1 MEGTEY
7 LLGRIVDLR
16 KENEKIKKEFELRI
30 SELENTIKVQKIE
43 IESASLDIKQP
54 KTDDEFTQM
63 QKDTVSSFFG
73 KTRLPFR
80 KKTKLF
86 IKRWNKNGTRNF
98 SELLKIRYDNG
109 RTLLHEVAISGT
121 KPDAAKF
128 LVNKCRFPVDIKDL
142 VGRTPLHYA
151 AQHFN
156 PMMAKMFLELGAN
169 LEAEDIGGKRAI
181 DYAQT
186 TNSHETVKLLLELM
200 SNGSSSPK
208 LEVSVSPVTDASQ
221 LPITPLPS
229 RKGLPFGTPIP
240 NKNISKNS
248 SNAFIPMTP
257 FNGDFTP
264 MVLGK
269 DTKLEVIENVPEF
282 ILERLTLLK
291 NWGVYVSEEKLKSY
305 DSRITMLSKDLEKVS
320 KDSSSD
326 EWSQAFDRSFGINF
340 GENSLSVPN
349 WCFEPEHFSRPEW
362 QEQVTKAQNAND
374 DNYNNSDKS
383 NNADSTDD
391 TIIAQDLTSVFENL
405 KLDDGNEKM
414 DQNENE
420 HDDLADIDI
429 GIKTQPLSDES
440 SLKDI
445 QAPHHHEE
453 STVIPKLTEIEISI
467 GSEKDNKTV
476 AKYHPTPIIPRQIQI
491 NEAPQA
497 YVGTPI
503 VKRSSSKLPSTPSLS
518 TLNKRLN
525 DSIWFR
531 ELERLAGAFVTKL
544 SGDVDSCMRVTN
556 FFVLLCSPTSVM
568 DLPRLMIRKLDYE
581 MVEGNDPIK
590 EHEYERFQFF
600 APDQSA
606 PEILLKVGPFD
617 DLENAT
623 KFLSNWKQSARE
635 GTSTLDWKEVTNNKI
650 EDDEENEGILE
661 FKEGEDTET
670 MVINFYSLFEPGLKT
685 IFSQHTVHTTHRSQK
700 RPIIQRV

>member
-1 MEGTEY
+1 M
-7 LLGRIVDLR
+7 
-16 KENEKIKKEFELRI
+16 
-30 SELENTIKVQKIE
+30 
-43 IESASLDIKQP
+43 
-54 KTDDEFTQM
+54 
-63 QKDTVSSFFG
+63 
-73 KTRLPFR
+73 
-80 KKTKLF
+80 
-86 IKRWNKNGTRNF
+86 
-98 SELLKIRYDNG
+98 
-109 RTLLHEVAISGT
+109 
-121 KPDAAKF
+121 
-128 LVNKCRFPVDIKDL
+128 C
-142 VGRTPLHYA
+142 
-151 AQHFN
+151 
-156 PMMAKMFLELGAN
+156 
-169 LEAEDIGGKRAI
+169 
-181 DYAQT
+181 
-186 TNSHETVKLLLELM
+186 
-200 SNGSSSPK
+200 
-208 LEVSVSPVTDASQ
+208 
-221 LPITPLPS
+221 
-229 RKGLPFGTPIP
+229 
-240 NKNISKNS
+240 
-248 SNAFIPMTP
+248 
-257 FNGDFTP
+257 
-264 MVLGK
+264 
-269 DTKLEVIENVPEF
+269 
-282 ILERLTLLK
+282 LTLGFFLFF
-291 NWGVYVSEEKLKSY
+291 
-305 DSRITMLSKDLEKVS
+305 MF
-320 KDSSSD
+320 
-326 EWSQAFDRSFGINF
+326 Q
-340 GENSLSVPN
+340 N

-670 MVINFYSLFEPGLKT
+670 MKSDETSQNPLLKHLPRDLVQISETMLDVGKKLAEGDSEIKAVEAPYARNNSTDDIEEYNRETWLLQKLEWNGTVQIDDKQNNSEEWYDGTLSITLSNGSATITGRSFEQVNTILDHENINFESFLKNRKVSIGQTLFKISEP
-685 IFSQHTVHTTHRSQK
+685 INQHTKDFMQGIAPVIDDKENQ
-700 RPIIQRV
+700 